1 MQYKVPQNIDLEDKI
16 VGPFTMK
23 QFLYLFVGGFILYGW
38 WNYSNTYVSPPPM
51 TIFLVLAIP
60 VGFLCFCMAVVKV
73 NDRPF
78 EIFLLN
84 LFKFMF
90 SPKQRKWITGYAPE
104 AVIMLDPSEVKKK
117 DEHVKSESD
126 LDSLAKSLE
135 QQTSEIRAQ
144 DAAKQLSA
152 GPSGVKP
159 QSINLSVS
167 DVASVSQKQ
176 QQAHSTLPSPANK
189 AMASQAPAM
198 GSAPAPVK
206 KGFLGF

>member
-38 WNYSNTYVSPPPM
+38 WNYSNTFVSPAPM
-51 TIFLVLAIP
+51 SIFLPLAVPLGLI
-60 VGFLCFCMAVVKV
+60 CFCLAVVKV

-78 EIFLLN
+78 EIFILN
-84 LFKFMF
+84 VFKFLF
-90 SPKQRKWITGYAPE
+90 SPKQRKWVTGYTPE
-104 AVIMLDPSEVKKK
+104 AVIMLDQLEAKQKK

-135 QQTSEIRAQ
+135 QQTGEIRAKETLLPPT
-144 DAAKQLSA
+144 KQKLA
-152 GPSGVKP
+152 KP

-167 DVASVSQKQ
+167 DISSSSAKQ
-176 QQAHSTLPSPANK
+176 QQAQGN
-189 AMASQAPAM
+189 
-198 GSAPAPVK
+198 VK
-206 KGFLGF
+206 IKK